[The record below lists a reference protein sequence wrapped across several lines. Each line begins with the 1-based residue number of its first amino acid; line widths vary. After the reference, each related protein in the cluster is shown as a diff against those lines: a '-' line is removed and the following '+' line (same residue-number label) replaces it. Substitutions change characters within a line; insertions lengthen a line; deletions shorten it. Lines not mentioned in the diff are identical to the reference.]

1 MTTTIQER
9 VMEPSDTQLTGT
21 PQSIVIDPN
30 TGLPQNVII
39 IQQPS
44 SGPKIIGILI
54 IIWGVFGILGEV
66 INLGNTLEYGG
77 LFVVIALV
85 NLLVAGG
92 YIAGGYMIQNYQK
105 KGIHL
110 SLLLLV
116 VSTIVSVAMMSLMP
130 GMIDD
135 LIEEDN
141 DLTDDDKEQ
150 LEAST
155 GLIAGI
161 GIVFIVICNGIC
173 GLIIAIPMMISNNGL
188 DDSKLFG

>member
-92 YIAGGYMIQNYQK
+92 YIAGGYMVQNYQK

>member
-9 VMEPSDTQLTGT
+9 IMEPSDTQLTGT

>member
-44 SGPKIIGILI
+44 SGPKIIGILV